1 MSGIPR
7 VYVGNLPRDCRER
20 DIDKFLK
27 GYGHVRDVTMK
38 NGFCFVV
45 CLSHTIAYWP
55 LLLSTFNIDRR
66 FPVFSTL
73 CPCFDRNLKIDVMRR
88 TQFMT

>member
-20 DIDKFLK
+20 DVERFFK
-27 GYGHVRDVTMK
+27 GYGYVRDVTMK

-45 CLSHTIAYWP
+45 
-55 LLLSTFNIDRR
+55 RR
-66 FPVFSTL
+66 DFEL
-73 CPCFDRNLKIDVMRR
+73 YR
-88 TQFMT
+88 